1 MFISFD
7 AQRCG
12 KVWKATYTHNNR
24 GKLGNLQ
31 IHKTRALVAWQG
43 ENRGVRVGMDVLFS
57 ELLIKALHGTFGRV
71 VVLAEVAKHDVFHA
85 GMIDFGHKPR
95 RFLIA

>member
-7 AQRCG
+7 AHRCG

-24 GKLGNLQ
+24 GKVGNLQ

-43 ENRGVRVGMDVLFS
+43 EDGGVHVGVDMLLV
-57 ELLIKALHGTFGRV
+57 ELLIQALHSALRRV
-71 VVLAEVAKHDVFHA
+71 VVLAEMAQHNVLHTR
-85 GMIDFGHKPR
+85 MIDIRHKPC
-95 RFLIA
+95 